1 VSHSGQL
8 QGAIGARMSDPT
20 KIRRRLVAVFAAD
33 VEGYSRLMGADEVGT
48 LKQLTERRAILDRII
63 GEHGGRIA
71 NTAGDSVLAEF
82 ASAVEA
88 VQCAVNAQTALAK
101 TNASVALDRR
111 FSFRIGVH
119 VGDVIVS
126 AGDLF
131 GEGVNIAARLQTL
144 ANPGSVCISGET
156 YDQVRKVL
164 PITFMDLGAQHVK
177 NIKEPIRAYHVGAPN
192 KAREAVPAHWAEAE
206 NLLPIPDKP
215 SIAVL
220 AFQNISGDPEQQ
232 YFADGIAEDITTALS
247 RFKSLFVIARNSSF
261 SYKGKAIDVKR
272 VGRELGV
279 RYVLEGS
286 VRKAGSRLRIAA
298 QLIDA
303 AIGTHIWADRFDGE
317 PEGVFEFQDK
327 VTEKVV
333 GAIAPRVERAEIKR
347 AWRRPPSNTDAY
359 DCYLRGLACLS
370 PMTVDGLEQA
380 LGLFTKASA
389 LDPDFA
395 SAYGMAIHCHAHR
408 FDLLLAEAGD
418 IAQRKGEILRL
429 WQIVARVGQDDG
441 VALGEAA
448 WAVAF
453 LLRDL
458 SSARQLIDQAL
469 ELNPNLASAWSN
481 SGWINIWQGHPDL
494 AIDHLGRAE
503 RLDPGS
509 LRLTSFAAMAH
520 ARFFLGEY
528 EKALGLAEGV
538 LRRNPDAHVCLRI
551 GAASAAFAGHIDTAH
566 GLAARLQIID
576 PAFGVSR
583 LREYLG
589 PYQRSAFV
597 EKYAE
602 GLRLAGLPE

>member
-1 VSHSGQL
+1 MKLGQPNSEPMDVS
-8 QGAIGARMSDPT
+8 
-20 KIRRRLVAVFAAD
+20 RRLVAVFAAD
-33 VEGYSRLMGADEVGT
+33 VEGYSRLMSADEVGT
-48 LKQLTERRAILDRII
+48 LKALTERRAILDRII
-63 GEHGGRIA
+63 GEHRGRIA

-82 ASAVEA
+82 GSAVDA
-88 VQCAVNAQTALAK
+88 VQCAAEAQAALAEA
-101 TNASVALDRR
+101 NSSQASDRR
-111 FSFRIGVH
+111 ICFRIGIH
-119 VGDVIVS
+119 IGDVMVR

-131 GEGVNIAARLQTL
+131 GDGVNIAARLQSI
-144 ANPGSVCISGET
+144 AKPGGVCISGAT

-164 PITFMDLGAQHVK
+164 PVTFADLGALHIK
-177 NIKEPIRAYHVGAPN
+177 NIQEPIRTYQAVIETREPAPLGN
-192 KAREAVPAHWAEAE
+192 MED
-206 NLLPIPDKP
+206 LPPLPDKP

-220 AFQNISGDPEQQ
+220 SFKNMSGDPEQE
-232 YFADGIAEDITTALS
+232 YFTDGMAEDITTALS
-247 RFKSLFVIARNSSF
+247 RFKSLFVVARNSSF
-261 SYKGKAIDVKR
+261 SYKGKAIDANR

-303 AIGTHIWADRFDGE
+303 ASGAHIWADRFDGALE
-317 PEGVFEFQDK
+317 DVFEFQDQ

-333 GAIAPRVERAEIKR
+333 GAIAPRVERAEIVR
-347 AWRRPPSNTDAY
+347 ARRRPPSNTDAY
-359 DCYLRGLACLS
+359 DCYLRGLTCLS
-370 PMTVDGLEQA
+370 PMTADGLEQA

-389 LDPDFA
+389 LDPDYA
-395 SAYGMAIHCHAHR
+395 SAYGMAMYCHAHR
-408 FDLLLAEAGD
+408 FDLLLAEADD
-418 IAQRKGEILRL
+418 IAHRRSEISRL
-429 WQIVARVGQDDG
+429 WPIVARVGQDDG

-448 WAVAF
+448 WAVAY

-458 SSARQLIDQAL
+458 SSARQLIDRAL
-469 ELNPNLASAWSN
+469 ELNPNLASAWAN

-494 AIDHLGRAE
+494 AIEHIDRAE

-528 EKALGLAEGV
+528 EKALGLAEGI
-538 LRRNPDAHVCLRI
+538 LRHSPDAHVCLRI
-551 GAASAAFAGHIDTAH
+551 GAASAAIAGRIDTAH
-566 GLAARLQIID
+566 RLAARLQVID

-589 PYQRSAFV
+589 PYQKSAFV

>member
-1 VSHSGQL
+1 MTLGQPMSEPMDVS
-8 QGAIGARMSDPT
+8 
-20 KIRRRLVAVFAAD
+20 RRLVAVFAAD
-33 VEGYSRLMGADEVGT
+33 VEGYSRLMSADEVGT
-48 LKQLTERRAILDRII
+48 LKALTERRAILDRII
-63 GEHGGRIA
+63 GEHRGRIA

-82 ASAVEA
+82 GSAVDAIQCAVEA
-88 VQCAVNAQTALAK
+88 QAALAEA
-101 TNASVALDRR
+101 NSSQASDRR
-111 FSFRIGVH
+111 ICFRIGIH
-119 VGDVIVS
+119 IGDVMVR

-131 GEGVNIAARLQTL
+131 GDGVNIAARLQSI
-144 ANPGSVCISGET
+144 AKPGGVCISGAT

-164 PITFMDLGAQHVK
+164 PVTFADLGALHIK
-177 NIKEPIRAYHVGAPN
+177 NIQEPIRTYQAVTETREPAPLGN
-192 KAREAVPAHWAEAE
+192 TED
-206 NLLPIPDKP
+206 LPPLPDKP

-220 AFQNISGDPEQQ
+220 SFKNMSGDPEQE
-232 YFADGIAEDITTALS
+232 YFTDGMAEDITTALS

-261 SYKGKAIDVKR
+261 SYKGKAIDANR

-303 AIGTHIWADRFDGE
+303 ASGAHIWADRFDGALE
-317 PEGVFEFQDK
+317 DVFEFQDQ

-333 GAIAPRVERAEIKR
+333 GAIAPRVERAEIVR
-347 AWRRPPSNTDAY
+347 ARRRPPSNTDAY
-359 DCYLRGLACLS
+359 DCYLRGLTCLS
-370 PMTVDGLEQA
+370 PMTADGLEQA

-389 LDPDFA
+389 LDPDYA
-395 SAYGMAIHCHAHR
+395 SAYGMAMYCHAHR
-408 FDLLLAEAGD
+408 FDLLLAEADD
-418 IAQRKGEILRL
+418 IAHRRSEISRL
-429 WQIVARVGQDDG
+429 WPIVARVGQDDG

-448 WAVAF
+448 WAVAY

-458 SSARQLIDQAL
+458 SSARQLIDRAL
-469 ELNPNLASAWSN
+469 ELNPNLASAWAN

-494 AIDHLGRAE
+494 AIEHIDRAE

-528 EKALGLAEGV
+528 EKALGLAEGI
-538 LRRNPDAHVCLRI
+538 LRHSPDAHVCLRI
-551 GAASAAFAGHIDTAH
+551 GAASAAIAGRFDTAH
-566 GLAARLQIID
+566 RLAARLQVID

-583 LREYLG
+583 LSEYLG
-589 PYQRSAFV
+589 PYQKSAFV

>member
-1 VSHSGQL
+1 MDVS
-8 QGAIGARMSDPT
+8 
-20 KIRRRLVAVFAAD
+20 RRLVAVFAAD
-33 VEGYSRLMGADEVGT
+33 VEGYSRLMSADEVGT
-48 LKQLTERRAILDRII
+48 LKALTERRAILDRII
-63 GEHGGRIA
+63 GEHRGRIA

-82 ASAVEA
+82 GSAVDA
-88 VQCAVNAQTALAK
+88 VQCAVEAQAALAEA
-101 TNASVALDRR
+101 NSSQASDRR
-111 FSFRIGVH
+111 ICFRIGIH
-119 VGDVIVS
+119 IGDVMVR

-131 GEGVNIAARLQTL
+131 GDGVNIAARLQSI
-144 ANPGSVCISGET
+144 AKPGGVCISGAT

-164 PITFMDLGAQHVK
+164 PVTFADLGALHIK
-177 NIKEPIRAYHVGAPN
+177 NIQEPIRTYQAVIETREPAPLGN
-192 KAREAVPAHWAEAE
+192 MED
-206 NLLPIPDKP
+206 LPPLPDKP

-220 AFQNISGDPEQQ
+220 SFKNMSGDPEQE
-232 YFADGIAEDITTALS
+232 YFTDGMAEDITTALS
-247 RFKSLFVIARNSSF
+247 RFKSLFVVARNSSF
-261 SYKGKAIDVKR
+261 SYKGKAIDANR

-303 AIGTHIWADRFDGE
+303 ASGAHIWADRFDGALE
-317 PEGVFEFQDK
+317 DVFEFQDQ

-333 GAIAPRVERAEIKR
+333 GAIAPRVERAEIVR
-347 AWRRPPSNTDAY
+347 ARRRPPSNTDAY
-359 DCYLRGLACLS
+359 DCYLRGLTCLS
-370 PMTVDGLEQA
+370 PMTADGLEQA

-389 LDPDFA
+389 LDPDYA
-395 SAYGMAIHCHAHR
+395 SAYGMAMYCHAHR
-408 FDLLLAEAGD
+408 FDLLLAEADD
-418 IAQRKGEILRL
+418 IAHRRSEISRL
-429 WQIVARVGQDDG
+429 WPIVARVGQDDG

-448 WAVAF
+448 WAVAY

-458 SSARQLIDQAL
+458 SSARQLIDRAL
-469 ELNPNLASAWSN
+469 ELNPNLASAWAN

-494 AIDHLGRAE
+494 AIEHIDRAE

-528 EKALGLAEGV
+528 EKALGLAEGI
-538 LRRNPDAHVCLRI
+538 LRHSPDAHVCLRI
-551 GAASAAFAGHIDTAH
+551 GAASAAIAGRIDTAH
-566 GLAARLQIID
+566 RLAARLQVID

-589 PYQRSAFV
+589 PYQKSAFV